1 MSAGVI
7 IVETPDKRFVAV
19 TSETI
24 MPEPAPREKKI
35 FGMRAKGSGKEAL
48 EAAKRET
55 RDWARRREIEVS
67 GLED

>member
-19 TSETI
+19 TSETT
-24 MPEPAPREKKI
+24 MPEPAPRERKI
-35 FGMRAKGSGKEAL
+35 FGMQAKGSGKEAL
-48 EAAKRET
+48 EAARKEA
-55 RDWARRREIEVS
+55 RDWVRRREIKVS